1 MAARYCHAC
10 SVCLGFLNDVYTSEP
25 LGTQYQLA
33 KFMKHTV
40 PSGLHDAVS
49 VFESRSTGRY
59 EQHVVDVGASGAVEI
74 DDRGRRNIIWFA
86 GERTGL
92 RWEGGV
98 LQGPQDGVK
107 VVLSSESGKVHAF
120 PIDASALRTER
131 CARCGGPIA
140 T

>member
-1 MAARYCHAC
+1 MAAFYCHPC
-10 SVCLGFLNDVYTSEP
+10 SVCLGLLNDVYTSET
-25 LGTQYQLA
+25 LGTHYQLA

-40 PSGLHDAVS
+40 PGALHDAVS
-49 VFESRSTGRY
+49 VFESTSTGRY
-59 EQHVVDVGASGAVEI
+59 EQHVVDAGASGAVEI
-74 DDRGRRNIIWFA
+74 DERGRRNIILLA
-86 GERTGL
+86 GERTGF

-120 PIDASALRTER
+120 PIDASALRTDR
-131 CARCGGPIA
+131 CARCGGLIA